1 MQGFRFLRLVLTL
14 LVAAGLALG
23 GGSFGASVAA
33 PMPADCP
40 HHAGA
45 AMGAAAQGD
54 AGHDHH
60 GKGDSKQGGCHCP
73 LMTCSGWTLAP
84 VAFDLVPFDS
94 SALPRLSTAVAAF
107 VPHPPGVPLQPP
119 RA

>member
-14 LVAAGLALG
+14 LVAAGLVLG
-23 GGSFGASVAA
+23 GGSFAASAAA

-45 AMGAAAQGD
+45 MADHAMDPGD
-54 AGHDHH
+54 TGHDH
-60 GKGDSKQGGCHCP
+60 GSKQGGCQCP
-73 LMTCSGWTLAP
+73 LMTCGGWTLPP
-84 VAFDLVPFDS
+84 VAFATLALAPASVPH
-94 SALPRLSTAVAAF
+94 RVAAASIF